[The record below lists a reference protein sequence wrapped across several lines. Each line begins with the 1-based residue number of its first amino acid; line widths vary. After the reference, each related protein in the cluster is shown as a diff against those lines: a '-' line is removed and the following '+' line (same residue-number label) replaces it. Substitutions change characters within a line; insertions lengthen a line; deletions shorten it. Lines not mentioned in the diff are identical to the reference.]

1 MVNRQQP
8 TVKSEYRLPSG
19 ACKIA
24 LVELAIVPLPHFKM
38 EIAVAII
45 AFCLIASLVMP
56 GLLSREITIALL
68 AFGILY
74 LLMPNLLTTEQ
85 ALAIIVFGVLFILV
99 IPDLMK
105 KK

>member
-1 MVNRQQP
+1 
-8 TVKSEYRLPSG
+8 
-19 ACKIA
+19 
-24 LVELAIVPLPHFKM
+24 M
-38 EIAVAII
+38 EIAVAIV
-45 AFCLIASLVMP
+45 AFCLIATLVMP
-56 GLLSREITIALL
+56 GLLSRELTFALL
-68 AFGILY
+68 GFGILY